1 MFAEGLV
8 LVSSATERQ
17 VQDSGDG
24 GDTPPTP
31 ASDVKRAAARKRKSA
46 PKEEAQ
52 LSKVLR
58 SVYQTAVKEEI
69 PSEMLDLL
77 RKLD

>member
-1 MFAEGLV
+1 M
-8 LVSSATERQ
+8 
-17 VQDSGDG
+17 DSGDSG
-24 GDTPPTP
+24 NDPAP
-31 ASDVKRAAARKRKSA
+31 ASDVKRGTARKGKSA
-46 PKEEAQ
+46 PREDAQ